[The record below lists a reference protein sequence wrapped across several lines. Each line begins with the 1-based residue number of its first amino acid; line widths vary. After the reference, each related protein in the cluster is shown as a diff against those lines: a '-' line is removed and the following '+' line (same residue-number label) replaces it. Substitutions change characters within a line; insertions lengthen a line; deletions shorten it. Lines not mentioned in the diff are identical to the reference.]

1 MPQITK
7 SVNKTRVHGDETF
20 IYTFNVSYSR
30 LTEPTVQGKL
40 TDFFPTKIIPTL
52 PQASGYIKNIT
63 QAPVAGGTLVT
74 FDFGEIPTGTSISF
88 QAACKFGPGRVNND
102 SFTNSADLYADNVI
116 VNTGVAQT
124 VTLTLTEDFRL
135 NKSVQGSSLVRPGDI
150 VTFSLYI
157 LNYGDSGAEISDV
170 VITDTLPNGLTPD
183 LSFIPIGND
192 ASELGYNDPTY
203 NGRTGSWND
212 RTLTFTLPSFKG
224 NGYSIT
230 FKAIVDMDV
239 VPGKEIINTA
249 NWKVNSIV
257 RDGESVKLRVFNQS
271 DIFAFEKDAT
281 RTGTVGTPI
290 TYGLVNTN
298 QDNKAHTNYQII
310 DTLPE
315 EVDITKLRFQ
325 SNSIGL
331 PSYSIF
337 ISLSSSPDTFI
348 SILKNSSDNTD
359 LIDLTPFITAG
370 TNVSKIK
377 ITAPTLNNVSSSH
390 TLQLYGVINKKAQ
403 SKLGQTI
410 INTAIAS
417 ADGITESTSAGTVLN
432 GASDLQVSK
441 GIIPDQPAYAPLDE
455 FEYVLISEPL
465 NTITINPIFA
475 DLLPTDV
482 FYVPDSEYF
491 IYQDGITGIT
501 YDSRNPG
508 FPVPLPTKEV
518 LENYKNTGRTL
529 LRWSFDNFTIA
540 LDTNLQ
546 VYFKA
551 FIKITSNNTIVNNA
565 YVGNPG
571 DDVFFVYNAI
581 EDTNDYDGDGITDE
595 FISSSSTTSLVL
607 LSSEFVIKK
616 LVKGDLDLDYSS
628 LGNVT
633 PGGNI
638 DYQYYITNNQDVNLK
653 DIQLVD
659 ILPYVGDTGLIL
671 TSTPRGSQFEVYPT
685 AIVTAEIIN
694 VLGESVESNPEIS
707 IEYSTSNNP
716 IRFDQ
721 KGNQIGTGTWSIVP
735 PTDFTTIRAVKV
747 TTKSNVLL
755 KPYERLIVHIQAK
768 APVDVPVNKIAYN
781 SFAVKAN
788 QVKSDG
794 STEPLLP
801 TEPNKVGVQTL
812 HHSKSSIGGFVWEDL
827 NGNGIYDEYEPGVN
841 GITVELYD
849 YSIKLISSTVTS
861 NNYNGKPGYYLFTNL
876 NAGKY
881 YVKFRP
887 YGDYKLTIQQ
897 ASSLD
902 GSKPNKTT
910 GLTDIIYLGS
920 NESKLD
926 IDAGIFTILC
936 PPPTINA
943 SNKCIRVGDPFNPLD
958 GVSATD
964 CRGNQLTATV
974 VSNNVNNQ
982 VPGTYTVIYSATD
995 CYGRKTTKTIYV
1007 KVCPTGPYELSI
1019 SNLIQSVALEQAGIR
1034 NILNAESLK
1043 LRKIVANG
1051 TAEQMLCAQESVND
1065 MIKTLT
1071 NLELVLLNK
1080 LDIFS
1085 CQLCDDCCAEDG
1097 DCPSYK

>member
-7 SVNKTRVHGDETF
+7 SVNKTQVHGDETF
-20 IYTFNVSYSR
+20 IYTFNVSYSG

-52 PQASGYIKNIT
+52 PQASGNIKNIT

-88 QAACKFGPGRVNND
+88 QVACKFGPGRVNND
-102 SFTNSADLYADNVI
+102 SFTNSADLYADNVV

-135 NKSVQGSSLVRPGDI
+135 NKSVQSSSLVRPGDI
-150 VTFSLYI
+150 VTFNLYI

-183 LSFIPIGND
+183 LSFTPIGND
-192 ASELGYNDPTY
+192 APELGYNDPTY
-203 NGRTGSWND
+203 NGRTGSWNNK
-212 RTLTFTLPSFKG
+212 TLTFTLPNFKG
-224 NGYSIT
+224 NRYSIT
-230 FKAIVDMDV
+230 FKAIVDIDV
-239 VPGKEIINTA
+239 VPSQEIINTA
-249 NWKVNSIV
+249 NWTVNDV
-257 RDGESVKLRVFNQS
+257 TRDSASAKIRVFDQS
-271 DIFAFEKDAT
+271 DIFAFEKGAT

-290 TYGLVNTN
+290 TYRLVNVN

-331 PSYSIF
+331 PSYNIF

-348 SILKNSSDNTD
+348 PIVENSNGSTD
-359 LIDLTPFITAG
+359 LIDLIPFIKTG
-370 TNVSKIK
+370 TNISRIK
-377 ITAPTLNNVSSSH
+377 ITAPTLNNVSSTH

-417 ADGITESTSAGTVLN
+417 ADGITESVSAGTKLN
-432 GASDLQVSK
+432 GASDLKVSK
-441 GIIPDQPAYAPLDE
+441 GIIPNQSAYAPLDE
-455 FEYVLISEPL
+455 FEYVLISNPS
-465 NTITINPIFA
+465 NTITINPVFA
-475 DLLPTDV
+475 DLLSTDV
-482 FYVPDSEYF
+482 FYVPGSEYF
-491 IYQDGITGIT
+491 VYQDNITGIT

-518 LENYKNTGRTL
+518 IENYKNTGRTL
-529 LRWSFDNFTIA
+529 LRWSFDSFTIA
-540 LDTNLQ
+540 LGANLQ

-571 DDVFFVYNAI
+571 DDVLFVYNAI

-595 FISSSSTTSLVL
+595 IIASSSITSLVL
-607 LSSEFVIKK
+607 SSSEFVIKK
-616 LVKGDLDLDYSS
+616 LVKGDLDLDYSR

-638 DYQYYITNNQDVNLK
+638 DYQYYITNNQSINLK

-659 ILPYVGDTGLIL
+659 ILPYVEDTGVIL
-671 TSTPRGSQFEVYPT
+671 TSTPRGSQFGVYPT

-694 VLGESVESNPEIS
+694 VLGEPVKPVPKIT

-716 IRFDQ
+716 VRFNQ
-721 KGNQIGTGTWSIVP
+721 LGNQIGEGTWSTVP
-735 PTDFTTIRAVKV
+735 PADFTTIKSVKV
-747 TTKSNVLL
+747 TTGSNVLL
-755 KPYERLIVHIQAK
+755 KPYEKLIVHIQAK
-768 APVDVPVNKIAYN
+768 APVNTPVNQISYN

-794 STEPLLP
+794 STKPLLP
-801 TEPNKVGVQTL
+801 TEPNKVGVKTL
-812 HHSKSSIGGFVWEDL
+812 DRTKSSIGDFVWEDL
-827 NGNGIYDEYEPGVN
+827 NGNGIYDEGEPGVN

-849 YSIKLISSTVTS
+849 SSMKLIRSTVTS

-910 GLTDIIYLGS
+910 GLTNIINLGS

-926 IDAGIFTILC
+926 IDAGVFTILC

-943 SNKCIRVGDPFNPLD
+943 SNRCIHVGEAFNPLEC
-958 GVSATD
+958 VNATD
-964 CRGNQLTATV
+964 CRGNQLTVIVRA
-974 VSNNVNNQ
+974 NNVNNQ
-982 VPGTYTVIYSATD
+982 VPGTYTVIYSTTD
-995 CYGRKTTKTIYV
+995 HYGRKTTKTIYV
-1007 KVCPTGPYELSI
+1007 KVCSNGPYELSV

-1034 NILNAESLK
+1034 NILNAEGLK
-1043 LRKIVANG
+1043 LQKIVANG
-1051 TAEQMLCAQESVND
+1051 NVEQMLCAQESVND

-1085 CQLCDDCCAEDG
+1085 CQLCDDCCSEG
-1097 DCPSYK
+1097 RDCPSCR

>member
-7 SVNKTRVHGDETF
+7 NVNKTKVHGDETF
-20 IYTFNVSYSR
+20 IYTFNVSYSG

-63 QAPVAGGTLVT
+63 QTPVAGGTLVT

-88 QAACKFGPGRVNND
+88 QIACKFGPGRINND
-102 SFTNSADLYADNVI
+102 SFTNSADLYADNVV
-116 VNTGVAQT
+116 VNTVVAQT

-135 NKSVQGSSLVRPGDI
+135 NKSVQGSSLVRPEDI
-150 VTFSLYI
+150 VTFNLYI

-183 LSFIPIGND
+183 LSFTPIGND

-203 NGRTGSWND
+203 NGRTVSWNNK
-212 RTLTFTLPSFKG
+212 TLTFTLPNFKG
-224 NGYSIT
+224 NRYSIT

-239 VPGKEIINTA
+239 VPSQEIINTA
-249 NWKVNSIV
+249 NWTVDDV
-257 RDGESVKLRVFNQS
+257 ARDGASAKIRVFDQS
-271 DIFAFEKDAT
+271 DIFAFEKVAT
-281 RTGTVGTPI
+281 RTGTAGTPI
-290 TYGLVNTN
+290 AYGLVNVN

-348 SILKNSSDNTD
+348 PIVENSSGSTD
-359 LIDLTPFITAG
+359 LIDLTPFITAE

-377 ITAPTLNNVSSSH
+377 ITAPTLNNVNSAH
-390 TLQLYGVINKKAQ
+390 TLQLYGIINEKAQ

-417 ADGITESTSAGTVLN
+417 ADDITESASAETKLN
-432 GASDLQVSK
+432 GASDLQVNK
-441 GIIPDQPAYAPLDE
+441 GIIPNQSAYAPLDE
-455 FEYVLISEPL
+455 FEYVLISAPS
-465 NTITINPIFA
+465 NTININPVFA
-475 DLLPTDV
+475 DLLPTDI
-482 FYVPDSEYF
+482 FYAPDSEYF
-491 IYQDGITGIT
+491 VYQDNITGIT

-518 LENYKNTGRTL
+518 IENYKNTGRTL
-529 LRWSFDNFTIA
+529 LRWSFDNFIIPVG
-540 LDTNLQ
+540 TNLR

-551 FIKITSNNTIVNNA
+551 FIKITSNNTIINNA

-571 DDVFFVYNAI
+571 DDVLFVYNAI
-581 EDTNDYDGDGITDE
+581 KDTNDYDGDGITDE
-595 FISSSSTTSLVL
+595 IIASSSITSLVL

-616 LVKGDLDLDYSS
+616 LVKGDLDLDYSR

-659 ILPYVGDTGLIL
+659 ILPYVGDTGVIL
-671 TSTPRGSQFEVYPT
+671 TSTPRGSQFEIYPT

-694 VLGESVESNPEIS
+694 VLGEPVEPNPEIT

-721 KGNQIGTGTWSIVP
+721 LGNQIGTGTWSAIP

-747 TTKSNVLL
+747 ITASNVLL
-755 KPYERLIVHIQAK
+755 KSYERLIVHIQAK
-768 APVDVPVNKIAYN
+768 APVNTPVKQIAYN
-781 SFAVKAN
+781 SFSVKAN
-788 QVKSDG
+788 QVKSDN

-801 TEPNKVGVQTL
+801 IEPNKVGVQTL
-812 HHSKSSIGGFVWEDL
+812 DLAKSSIGDFVWEDL
-827 NGNGIYDEYEPGVN
+827 NGNGVYDEYEPGVN

-849 YSIKLISSTVTS
+849 SSMKLISSTVTS
-861 NNYNGKPGYYLFTNL
+861 NSYNGKPGYYLFTNL
-876 NAGKY
+876 NAGRY
-881 YVKFRP
+881 YVKFIP
-887 YGDYKLTIQQ
+887 YRDYKLTIQQ
-897 ASSLD
+897 ASLLN
-902 GSKPNKTT
+902 GSKTNQTT
-910 GLTDIIYLGS
+910 GLTDIINLGS

-926 IDAGIFTILC
+926 VGSGVFTILC

-943 SNKCIRVGDPFNPLD
+943 SNKCIHVGEPFNPLD

-964 CRGNQLTATV
+964 CRGNQLTVTV

-995 CYGRKTTKTIYV
+995 RYGRKTTKTIYV
-1007 KVCPTGPYELSI
+1007 KVCSNGPYELSI
-1019 SNLIQSVALEQAGIR
+1019 SNLIQSVALEQSGIR

-1051 TAEQMLCAQESVND
+1051 TVEQILCAQESVND
-1065 MIKTLT
+1065 MVKTLT

-1097 DCPSYK
+1097 DCPSCK